1 MLKSEIEYLRHIKKE
16 CDYLILT
23 SIDIKEEE
31 FYNNETLKRAFTRC
45 LEIIGEATKR
55 INQDFRLKYKTVPWS
70 DMAKTRDKIIHHY
83 EGVDY
88 ELVWRIITELIPELQ
103 FQIEQ
108 IINEYNK
115 K

>member
-1 MLKSEIEYLRHIKKE
+1 
-16 CDYLILT
+16 
-23 SIDIKEEE
+23 
-31 FYNNETLKRAFTRC
+31 
-45 LEIIGEATKR
+45 
-55 INQDFRLKYKTVPWS
+55 
-70 DMAKTRDKIIHHY
+70 MAKTRDKIIHHY